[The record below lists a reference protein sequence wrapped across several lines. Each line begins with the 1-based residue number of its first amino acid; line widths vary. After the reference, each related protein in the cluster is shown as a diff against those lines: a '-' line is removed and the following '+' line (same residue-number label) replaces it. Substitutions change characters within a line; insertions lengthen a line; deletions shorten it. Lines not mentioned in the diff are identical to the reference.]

1 MDGIQ
6 DLMKMQGLGGIG
18 AGLGNMFGGWSN
30 PADSAMPYFGQIS
43 DELKNYMNPYIQRG
57 NQALDIT
64 QGQYGNLINDPS
76 AMYNKIASGYQ
87 QSPGFQ
93 FALKQGLN
101 AADNRNAAGGM
112 SLSPAAEQ
120 NRMEVATGLANQDF
134 GNYMGRATGLYN
146 TGLSGMQGIG
156 NMGFDASKSLSE
168 NLAAILMSQAQ
179 LAYQGQNAENQH
191 DDGGLG
197 SLLGGLGSFAGGGG
211 FSSLGSLFGPGIIG
225 A

>member
-18 AGLGNMFGGWSN
+18 AGLGNMFSDWSN
-30 PADSAMPYFGQIS
+30 PADAAMPYFGQIS
-43 DELKNYMNPYIQRG
+43 DQLKQYMNPYIQRG

-168 NLAAILMSQAQ
+168 NLASMLLSQAM

-211 FSSLGSLFGPGIIG
+211 FSSLSSLFGPGIIG